1 MKPGM
6 ATHKNKI
13 SRLAK
18 NIQKD
23 PSDTFSKFALA
34 LELLKD
40 DRVEKAQILFE
51 AILKQD
57 PDYLGVYY
65 HLGKLYQSREM
76 YNLAKEMFT
85 DGVKVAQKKNES
97 RTKSELSEALIQ
109 LQYEIE
115 E

>member
-1 MKPGM
+1 M
-6 ATHKNKI
+6 ATYKNKI

-18 NIQKD
+18 NIQQD

-34 LELLKD
+34 LELLKED
-40 DRVEKAQILFE
+40 HVEKAQLLFE

-65 HLGKLYQSREM
+65 HLGKLYQRRQMFS
-76 YNLAKEMFT
+76 LAKEMF
-85 DGVKVAQKKNES
+85 GKGIQLAEKKNET

-109 LQYEIE
+109 LKFEIE
-115 E
+115 D

>member
-1 MKPGM
+1 M
-6 ATHKNKI
+6 ATHKSKI

-18 NIQKD
+18 NVQRD

-34 LELLKD
+34 LELLKE
-40 DRVEKAQILFE
+40 DRVEKAQLLFE

-76 YNLAKEMFT
+76 YNYAEEMFT
-85 DGVKVAQKKNES
+85 KGIQVAKKKNES
-97 RTKSELSEALIQ
+97 RTKSELSEALLQ
-109 LQYEIE
+109 LQFEIDE
-115 E
+115 

>member
-1 MKPGM
+1 M

-18 NIQKD
+18 NIQQD

-40 DRVEKAQILFE
+40 DRVEKAQLLFE

-65 HLGKLYQSREM
+65 HLGKLYQHREM
-76 YNLAKEMFT
+76 YSLAKEMFSK
-85 DGVKVAQKKNES
+85 GIEVAEKKNES

-109 LQYEIE
+109 LQFEIE
-115 E
+115 D

>member
-1 MKPGM
+1 
-6 ATHKNKI
+6 
-13 SRLAK
+13 
-18 NIQKD
+18 
-23 PSDTFSKFALA
+23 
-34 LELLKD
+34 
-40 DRVEKAQILFE
+40 
-51 AILKQD
+51 
-57 PDYLGVYY
+57 
-65 HLGKLYQSREM
+65 M

>member
-1 MKPGM
+1 M

-13 SRLAK
+13 SRLAR
-18 NIQKD
+18 NIQQD

-40 DRVEKAQILFE
+40 DRVEKAQLLFE

-57 PDYLGVYY
+57 PEYLGVYY
-65 HLGKLYQSREM
+65 HLGKLYQRREM
-76 YNLAKEMFT
+76 YSLAEEMFT
-85 DGVKVAQKKNES
+85 KGIALAEAKNEN

-109 LQYEIE
+109 LQFEIE
-115 E
+115 D

>member
-6 ATHKNKI
+6 VTHKNKI

-40 DRVEKAQILFE
+40 DGVEKAQVLFE

-65 HLGKLYQSREM
+65 HLGKLYHRREM

-85 DGVKVAQKKNES
+85 DGVRVAEKKNDS

>member
-1 MKPGM
+1 MK
-6 ATHKNKI
+6 THKNKI
-13 SRLAK
+13 SQLAK
-18 NIQKD
+18 NVQQD

-34 LELLKD
+34 LELLKED
-40 DRVEKAQILFE
+40 QVEKAQLLFE

-65 HLGKLYQSREM
+65 HLGKLYQRREM
-76 YNLAKEMFT
+76 YSLAEDMFT
-85 DGVKVAQKKNES
+85 KGIQIATKKNES

-109 LQYEIE
+109 LQIEIE

>member
-1 MKPGM
+1 M
-6 ATHKNKI
+6 ATHKNNI

-18 NIQKD
+18 NIQQD

-40 DRVEKAQILFE
+40 DRVEKAQLLFE

-65 HLGKLYQSREM
+65 HLGKLYQRREM
-76 YNLAKEMFT
+76 YTQAKEMFSY
-85 DGVKVAQKKNES
+85 GIQLAEKKNES

-109 LQYEIE
+109 LQFEIE
-115 E
+115 D